1 MSVEA
6 DIEKCYLDYGYPS
19 YLEDGNIGCKKRS
32 SSQLIEACKLKNGTV
47 KLDDKGEFI
56 SCTLLNSNLSP
67 LKIAEINL
75 INKTNDFLEKEYGY
89 RDQPKIEIGG
99 ESTPIIFRPKPI
111 PFSTI
116 IITPTVT
123 ETNNTSIEK
132 EEKNNTQTVVTVVKE
147 VINTGKTP
155 TIKLP
160 DDKKVKSN
168 NLVYSNST
176 YPEIEKVIIDNIE
189 GGYYNVAHS
198 FTFNPKSKNT
208 MKKSGE
214 TLWGIDRFAG
224 AGEFDNNKEVRAAW
238 TYYWSIVDKY
248 SGYGK
253 HASYS
258 KTHSLTTKYTLDKNG
273 NIELH
278 DSGKRKSNGKVIFTA
293 QIKEPWDFKNHPLIP
308 TAWKHNHLP
317 TAKDP
322 YYVELSKT
330 YSETVVKVRDYLL
343 NRYFK
348 KSPELLN
355 IINADG
361 RLLFA
366 QGRASFNG
374 ADYFED
380 FANELIK
387 NYNTAKVNKT
397 IPEAA
402 IAKGTYILN
411 LDLNGRSILKG
422 DIPLIQ
428 KDIKLIKQ
436 LSATT

>member
-19 YLEDGNIGCKKRS
+19 YLENGNIDCKKRS
-32 SSQLIEACKLKNGTV
+32 SSQLIEACKSKNGTV

-75 INKTNDFLEKEYGY
+75 INKNNDFLEKEYGY
-89 RDQPKIEIGG
+89 RNLPKIEIGG

-116 IITPTVT
+116 VITPTVT

-160 DDKKVKSN
+160 DKKVKSN
-168 NLVYSNST
+168 SLVYSYSE

-198 FTFNPKSKNT
+198 FTFSDKNKYTYKS
-208 MKKSGE
+208 SGE

-258 KTHSLTTKYTLDKNG
+258 KLHSLTTKYTLDING
-273 NIELH
+273 NLELH
-278 DSGKRKSNGKVIFTA
+278 DSGKRNKKGKVIYTT
-293 QIKEPWDFKNHPLIP
+293 QIPEAWDFKNHPLIP
-308 TAWKHNHLP
+308 TAWKHNYLP

-322 YYVELSKT
+322 YYVNLSKT

-343 NRYFK
+343 NRYFQ
-348 KSPELLN
+348 KSPELLK
-355 IINADG
+355 IIKADG

-374 ADYFED
+374 PGNFED
-380 FANELIK
+380 FADELIK
-387 NYNTAKVNKT
+387 NYNAAKVKGT
-397 IPEAA
+397 IPAEAV
-402 IAKGTYILN
+402 AKGTYILN
-411 LDLNGRSILKG
+411 LDLNGRNILKPHE
-422 DIPLIQ
+422 DLIQ

>member
-19 YLEDGNIGCKKRS
+19 YLEDGNVDCKKRS

-56 SCTLLNSNLSP
+56 SCTLLNSNLS
-67 LKIAEINL
+67 IEQIDRINA
-75 INKTNDFLEKEYGY
+75 INKANDRLEKDYGF
-89 RDQPKIEIGG
+89 RNQPKIEIGG

-160 DDKKVKSN
+160 NKKVKSN

-198 FTFNPKSKNT
+198 FTFSDKDKNKYKS
-208 MKKSGE
+208 SGE

-224 AGEFDNNKEVRAAW
+224 AGEFDN
-238 TYYWSIVDKY
+238 I
-248 SGYGK
+248 
-253 HASYS
+253 
-258 KTHSLTTKYTLDKNG
+258 
-273 NIELH
+273 
-278 DSGKRKSNGKVIFTA
+278 KR
-293 QIKEPWDFKNHPLIP
+293 
-308 TAWKHNHLP
+308 
-317 TAKDP
+317 
-322 YYVELSKT
+322 
-330 YSETVVKVRDYLL
+330 
-343 NRYFK
+343 
-348 KSPELLN
+348 
-355 IINADG
+355 
-361 RLLFA
+361 
-366 QGRASFNG
+366 
-374 ADYFED
+374 
-380 FANELIK
+380 
-387 NYNTAKVNKT
+387 
-397 IPEAA
+397 
-402 IAKGTYILN
+402 
-411 LDLNGRSILKG
+411 
-422 DIPLIQ
+422 
-428 KDIKLIKQ
+428 
-436 LSATT
+436 

>member
-6 DIEKCYLDYGYPS
+6 DIEKCYLGYGYPS
-19 YLEDGNIGCKKRS
+19 YLEDGNIDCKKRS
-32 SSQLIEACKLKNGTV
+32 TPQLIEACKLKNGTV

-56 SCTLLNSNLSP
+56 SCTLLNSNLS
-67 LKIAEINL
+67 IEQIDRINI
-75 INKTNDFLEKEYGY
+75 INKNNDFLEKAYGY

-116 IITPTVT
+116 VITPTVA

-132 EEKNNTQTVVTVVKE
+132 EEKNNTQTVITVVKE

-155 TIKLP
+155 TIDIAKE
-160 DDKKVKSN
+160 KVKSKD
-168 NLVYSNST
+168 LVYSDST
-176 YPEIEKVIIDNIE
+176 YSEIEKVIIDHIE

-198 FTFNPKSKNT
+198 LAFSDKSKGDY
-208 MKKSGE
+208 KSSGE

-238 TYYWSIVDKY
+238 TYYWSIVDLY

-258 KTHSLTTKYTLDKNG
+258 KLHSLTTKYTLDKNG
-273 NIELH
+273 NLELH
-278 DSGKRKSNGKVIFTA
+278 DSGKRNKKGKVIYTT
-293 QIKEPWDFKNHPLIP
+293 QIPEAWDFKNHPLIP
-308 TAWKHNHLP
+308 TAWKHNYLP

-322 YYVELSKT
+322 YYGALQQTYSKT
-330 YSETVVKVRDYLL
+330 VVRVRDSLI

-348 KSPELLN
+348 DSSELIK

-374 ADYFED
+374 AGNFQE

-387 NYNTAKVNKT
+387 NYNAAKVKGT
-397 IPEAA
+397 IPEDAV
-402 IAKGTYILN
+402 AKGTYILN
-411 LDLNGRSILKG
+411 LDLNGRNRLNQT
-422 DIPLIQ
+422 DLIQ

>member
-1 MSVEA
+1 MSIEA

-19 YLEDGNIGCKKRS
+19 YLEDGNIDCKKRS

-56 SCTLLNSNLSP
+56 SCTLLNSNLPP
-67 LKIAEINL
+67 LKIAEINA
-75 INKTNDFLEKEYGY
+75 INKANDFLEKEYGY
-89 RDQPKIEIGG
+89 RNQPKIEIGG

-116 IITPTVT
+116 IITPTVA

-160 DDKKVKSN
+160 NKKVKSDG
-168 NLVYSNST
+168 LIYSYST
-176 YPEIEKVIIDNIE
+176 DDDVFQTIISKIE

-224 AGEFDNNKEVRAAW
+224 AGEFSNNAQVKASW
-238 TYYWSIVDKY
+238 TEFWKIIDQY

-258 KTHSLTTKYTLDKNG
+258 KLHSLTTKYTLDKNG
-273 NIELH
+273 KIESH
-278 DSGKRKSNGKVIFTA
+278 KNSAGTYST
-293 QIKEPWDFKNHPLIP
+293 QIPEAWDFKNHPLIP
-308 TAWKHNHLP
+308 TAWPHYHLP
-317 TAKDP
+317 QENEGYKRLKEIYSQTAIN
-322 YYVELSKT
+322 T
-330 YSETVVKVRDYLL
+330 RDSLI
-343 NRYFK
+343 NSYFK
-348 KSPELLN
+348 SVPELIA
-355 IINADG
+355 IIKKDG
-361 RLLFA
+361 RLLLA
-366 QGRASFNG
+366 QQRASFNG
-374 ADYFED
+374 SGFFKNY
-380 FANELIK
+380 ANALIK
-387 NYNTAKVNKT
+387 NYNAAKVKGT
-397 IPEAA
+397 IPTEAV
-402 IAKGTYILN
+402 AKGTYILT
-411 LDLNGRSILKG
+411 LDLNGRSARYP
-422 DIPLIQ
+422 DTDLIQ
-428 KDIKLIKQ
+428 KDILLIRKFTA
-436 LSATT
+436 ST